1 MQYTLFCRISSSP
14 PTFVVVTE
22 VSFSFNP
29 KVDAVSFLIKLTWA
43 PVSKRVFACFWTV
56 NICGNYRQ
64 KCAVGYRCICHCDP
78 ERFALME
85 DGVMIL
91 IALSPVLRYGTLL
104 PLSTVCC
111 SVISSGSPHTAKTYV
126 IFFRHFQSFIN
137 AESSKFRALVWPM
150 GGVLA

>member
-1 MQYTLFCRISSSP
+1 M
-14 PTFVVVTE
+14 
-22 VSFSFNP
+22 
-29 KVDAVSFLIKLTWA
+29 
-43 PVSKRVFACFWTV
+43 SKRIFACFWTV

-64 KCAVGYRCICHCDP
+64 KCAVGYRCNCHRDP

-111 SVISSGSPHTAKTYV
+111 SVVSSGSH
-126 IFFRHFQSFIN
+126 
-137 AESSKFRALVWPM
+137 SKKVRDFLSPFSVVHQW
-150 GGVLA
+150 